1 MFEDFYFSRLFNF
14 IWLVLEISLLN
25 FYLYKHKII
34 NVKFFYYSILGLF
47 CIPLWYN
54 SLYGLGEILSSVI
67 FFNSLILFEKKPKL
81 SLFLMSIS
89 IFYGK
94 FIIFISFLVFIGIN
108 IKKQNVNSILYF
120 SIPPSIWLIIIFLK
134 SGLSGLFIYL
144 NKFVSFLL
152 LNGLSKSNTSSNFF
166 QEVKNNIFM
175 SEIADWSY
183 ATIIRVVLIPIIFS
197 LYLLFKY
204 LLKKNSKMDLC
215 VSLVIIINYLYFYL
229 FSYQKYLRY
238 SQIFLVMTVFYLL
251 YLLSNEENLSNFEK
265 SLSVLLLSFYFSST
279 VLIIFLIL
287 YLILSARRRQIFIP
301 LFTFLLLNI
310 LNLQYESRN
319 YINNNL
325 NISECKNN
333 ISSIECITTYLPYDF
348 YILEQ

>member
-1 MFEDFYFSRLFNF
+1 
-14 IWLVLEISLLN
+14 
-25 FYLYKHKII
+25 
-34 NVKFFYYSILGLF
+34 
-47 CIPLWYN
+47 
-54 SLYGLGEILSSVI
+54 
-67 FFNSLILFEKKPKL
+67 
-81 SLFLMSIS
+81 
-89 IFYGK
+89 
-94 FIIFISFLVFIGIN
+94 
-108 IKKQNVNSILYF
+108 
-120 SIPPSIWLIIIFLK
+120 
-134 SGLSGLFIYL
+134 
-144 NKFVSFLL
+144 
-152 LNGLSKSNTSSNFF
+152 
-166 QEVKNNIFM
+166 
-175 SEIADWSY
+175 
-183 ATIIRVVLIPIIFS
+183 
-197 LYLLFKY
+197 
-204 LLKKNSKMDLC
+204 MDLC